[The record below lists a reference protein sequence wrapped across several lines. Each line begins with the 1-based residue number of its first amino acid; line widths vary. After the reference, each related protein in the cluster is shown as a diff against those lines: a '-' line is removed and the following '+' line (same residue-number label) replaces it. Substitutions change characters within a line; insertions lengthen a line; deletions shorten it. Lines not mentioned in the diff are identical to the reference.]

1 MDPFDP
7 VEPPIG
13 EAAAADATADP
24 LDDLRRCLEASMA
37 ELTAASERVAE
48 LQELRAA
55 GNLWIDIVIAEERP
69 LVVER
74 ITHVLDEL
82 GEAGS
87 RFRRAEALAL
97 QQEGVSLNRIG
108 QLFGVSRQRASVL
121 VKERSSPP
129 DETA

>member
-1 MDPFDP
+1 VDP
-7 VEPPIG
+7 VEPATG
-13 EAAAADATADP
+13 EATSTDLTTDA
-24 LDDLRRCLEASMA
+24 LDDLRRCLEASMT

-48 LQELRAA
+48 LQDLRAA
-55 GNLWIDIVIAEERP
+55 GNPWIDIVIAEERP

-82 GEAGS
+82 GEAGG

-97 QQEGVSLNRIG
+97 HQEGVSLNRIG

-121 VKERSSPP
+121 VKEKPLLP

>member
-1 MDPFDP
+1 MDP
-7 VEPPIG
+7 VATG
-13 EAAAADATADP
+13 ETTSTDLTVDA
-24 LDDLRRCLEASMA
+24 LDDLRRCLEASMT

-55 GNLWIDIVIAEERP
+55 GNPWADIVIAEERP

-82 GEAGS
+82 GEAGG

-121 VKERSSPP
+121 VKEKPLPP
-129 DETA
+129 DEIA

>member
-1 MDPFDP
+1 VDP
-7 VEPPIG
+7 VEPAAG
-13 EAAAADATADP
+13 EAVSTDVTADT

-55 GNLWIDIVIAEERP
+55 GNPWIDIVIAEERP

-82 GEAGS
+82 GEAGG

-121 VKERSSPP
+121 VKERPPPP
-129 DETA
+129 DETG

>member
-1 MDPFDP
+1 VDP
-7 VEPPIG
+7 VEPAAG
-13 EAAAADATADP
+13 ETTSTDLTVDA
-24 LDDLRRCLEASMA
+24 LDDLRRCLEASVT
-37 ELTAASERVAE
+37 ELTAAFERVAE

-55 GNLWIDIVIAEERP
+55 GNPWVDIVIAEERP

-82 GEAGS
+82 GEAGG
-87 RFRRAEALAL
+87 RFRRAEAVAL

-121 VKERSSPP
+121 VRERPLPS

>member
-1 MDPFDP
+1 VDP
-7 VEPPIG
+7 VATG
-13 EAAAADATADP
+13 ETTSTDLTVDA
-24 LDDLRRCLEASMA
+24 LDDLRRCLEASMT

-55 GNLWIDIVIAEERP
+55 GNPWADIVIAEERP

-82 GEAGS
+82 GEAGG

-121 VKERSSPP
+121 VREKPLPP
-129 DETA
+129 DEIA